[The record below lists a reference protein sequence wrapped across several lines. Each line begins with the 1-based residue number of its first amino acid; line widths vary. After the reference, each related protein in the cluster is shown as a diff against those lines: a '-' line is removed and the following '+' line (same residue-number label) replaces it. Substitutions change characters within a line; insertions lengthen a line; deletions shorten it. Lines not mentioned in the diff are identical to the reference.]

1 MKLKSRIAVLRSIIA
16 ADEISVVNGA
26 TPQIDEDGKVV
37 EDIATCG
44 NCGTSWNDAL
54 ITGRTPAPSAR
65 CPYEQIHSEVA
76 ELRKL
81 EQRASRRRITRRM
94 PVRRAATQA

>member
-1 MKLKSRIAVLRSIIA
+1 MKTKTRIEILRSIIA
-16 ADEISVVNGA
+16 ADEISVANGA
-26 TPQIDEDGKVV
+26 TSQLDDDGKVV

-65 CPYEQIHSEVA
+65 CPYECIHPEIA

-81 EQRASRRRITRRM
+81 EQRANRRRITRQ
-94 PVRRAATQA
+94 PHLAA